1 MASPNLQTNGA
12 GGSSGSEFATVAPIY
27 TSGDVWYVYSVTGSD
42 AASPRGKERIRPL
55 ATLAQAHTNAAAGDV
70 ICILSGHTETLTA
83 AQTFNKAGLLVIG
96 EGSGATRPRFTRFG
110 NVVMFDVTAA
120 GVMFDNLFFPASVTT
135 SSASARMRFAGGGN
149 QCRNC
154 YFECSTL
161 DDGPSIETVTGAADI
176 LIRDTTVISTA
187 TSISDQPDSAI
198 KVTNALSRLDLD
210 TVTMDGGSSGWANPF
225 TFNGAAAITTLRGIN
240 MDLLRDSDMT
250 FATGTT
256 GYLHV
261 RNHSG
266 SARVV
271 WTA

>member
-1 MASPNLQTNGA
+1 MASPNFQSNGI
-12 GGSSGSEFATVAPIY
+12 GGTSGSEFATVSPLHS
-27 TSGDVWYVYSVTGSD
+27 SGDVWYVYSVTGAD

-55 ATLAQAHTNAAAGDV
+55 ATLAQAHTNAAAGDIIV
-70 ICILSGHTETLTA
+70 CLSGHTETLTA

-96 EGSGATRPRFTRFG
+96 EGSGSSRPRFTRFG

-120 GVMFDNLFFPASVTT
+120 GVVFDNLYFPASVTT
-135 SSASARMRFAGGGN
+135 SSASARMRFAAAGD

-161 DDGPSIETVTGAADI
+161 DDGPSIETVTGAQDI
-176 LIRDTTVISTA
+176 RIADTTIISTA
-187 TSISDQPDSAI
+187 TSISDQPDSCI

-210 TVTMDGGSSGWANPF
+210 TVVMNGGSSGWANPF
-225 TFNGAAAITTLRGIN
+225 AFNGAAAITTIRGIN
-240 MDLLRDSDMT
+240 VDLLNDSDVT

-256 GYLHV
+256 GVLHI